1 MRVAIIS
8 DIHGNIHA
16 LDAVLADIEPMGVD
30 QIVVNGD
37 LVNRGPSN
45 SQVMERLDGDGY
57 IITMGNHDALIVNWF
72 DRHPDIPAEW
82 YDDPFWNSTKW
93 AVNQLLESGHLDT
106 LRTLP
111 LQYEIALPNAPRV
124 LITHGSP
131 RHYREGYG
139 PYLPADS
146 YFEIIDA
153 HPADIYVGSH
163 THRPDERE
171 VDGRTF
177 LNSGAV
183 GAPFN
188 GIARAQYLLMTLKNG
203 QWEWEFR
210 AVPYDRRP
218 AITAFESSGFLPYGD
233 VSGHIFRLELEHALP
248 IYPVF
253 WTWAEKNEKPMNWNA
268 WEEFIKLYGDRLTTP
283 TE

>member
-1 MRVAIIS
+1 MKVAIIS

-16 LDAVLADIEPMGVD
+16 LDAVLEDIQKVGVD

-37 LVNRGPSN
+37 LVNRGPGN
-45 SQVMERLDGDGY
+45 SEVMERLSGDEF
-57 IITMGNHDALIVNWF
+57 IITLGNHDALVVNWY
-72 DRHPDIPAEW
+72 DRHPDIPTAW

-93 AVNQLLESGHLDT
+93 SVNQLQASGHLDA

-111 LQYEIALPNAPRV
+111 LSYEIALPNAPRV

-139 PYLPADS
+139 PFLPADS
-146 YFEIIDA
+146 YFEIIEA
-153 HPADIYVGSH
+153 FPADIYVGSH

-171 VDGRTF
+171 VDGHTF

-188 GIARAQYLLMTLKNG
+188 GNARAQYMVMTLTNG
-203 QWEWEFR
+203 RWEWEFR
-210 AVPYDRRP
+210 GVPYDRAA
-218 AITAFESSGFLPYGD
+218 AIAAYEESGLLPYGD

-253 WTWAEKNEKPMNWNA
+253 WTWAEKEEKPMNWEA
-268 WEEFIKLYGDRLTTP
+268 WDEFIGIFGDRLTEP